1 MVIILA
7 WIIRGERKYDRS
19 PPVRPCAGIV
29 FRAGPRKS
37 DELIERA
44 IIGRLKTVTR
54 RAVAVELAVTERGGK
69 HVEQFSISDQRV
81 GKNFLGSAINIARH
95 FDVPPVTLNRGK
107 SCLHGKF
114 MLIEKDI
121 AEPN

>member
-1 MVIILA
+1 MLGTKLVVTRIYGMCGEYGRISSASGRSSGSDEPDGSYPKMVIILA

-54 RAVAVELAVTERGGK
+54 RAVAVELPRE
-69 HVEQFSISDQRV
+69 VENMLSNFQYPISV
-81 GKNFLGSAINIARH
+81 
-95 FDVPPVTLNRGK
+95 
-107 SCLHGKF
+107 
-114 MLIEKDI
+114 
-121 AEPN
+121 